1 MAHPLDTGPFAIR
14 LIAGITTA
22 AIFWVVA
29 FDYGSLLISRWLPDA
44 RPLQRL
50 SLAGAAG
57 YAMWGIAFALL
68 SLAHLLGLV
77 TAWLVLIMA
86 AALGAGRHWRRLR
99 ALRSQ
104 WFTWRARIAALDSL
118 SRASLV
124 VALFAL
130 ITAILAAA
138 MPATWWDP
146 IAYHLPIA
154 SAALHDGFFHFDPQ
168 MIQSGFPLLGESAA
182 LATYAIAGASAA
194 ALTTLGAGVVLGL
207 LVWSTA
213 EAIAPDSGPLAFV
226 LLVSSA
232 LWLWLA
238 PSFYVD
244 VPFAML
250 VVAAFVSLASMEHVG
265 APLPAAALGG
275 MFMGSAASVKYSGLL
290 ALIVGFALLLRYS
303 PRPRRLSALLVF
315 LGGAAAIATGW
326 YVRGLIVAA
335 DPLYPFLSTITSS
348 SLAQREFAQRY
359 VDMTKH
365 WCGAG
370 TSLNDLVTLPYRMLF
385 EPRHFCG
392 DPGYA
397 LQAAIVFFIAAAI
410 AVRASRTFIF
420 ATLMLTVLWFFTSQ
434 QWRFAIPAVALY
446 VAIAAAGVG
455 VSGPRLRPIFGF
467 ALVFLCGWGV
477 LVNWIP
483 ATQSQASSSLA
494 PGFAHILGK
503 QTADDY
509 LAARLESYS
518 AARWLAQKRI
528 AGNTIAALDDVRDYY
543 FPRGTTWINPYYQQ
557 VWSLDWKLSA
567 SARYHPLRAHG
578 LVYLV
583 ANEHPAYLHRTPTGV
598 DWGVFQTDTQH
609 GLHPVFSQ
617 HEVSIYDL
625 RGLP

>member
-1 MAHPLDTGPFAIR
+1 MAHSLDTGPFAIR
-14 LIAGITTA
+14 LIAGVITA
-22 AIFWVVA
+22 AIFWIVA
-29 FDYGSLLISRWLPDA
+29 FDYGSLVITRWLPDA
-44 RPLQRL
+44 RPLQRV
-50 SLAGAAG
+50 SLAGTAG
-57 YAMWGIAFALL
+57 YGLWGIAFAGLSLPHLL
-68 SLAHLLGLV
+68 SPL
-77 TAWLVLIMA
+77 TAWLVLITA
-86 AALGAGRHWRRLR
+86 VVLGAGRHWRRLH
-99 ALRSQ
+99 ALRTQ
-104 WFTWRARIAALDSL
+104 WFSWRARIAALDSL
-118 SRASLV
+118 GRASLM
-124 VALFAL
+124 VALCAL

-138 MPATWWDP
+138 LPATWWDP
-146 IAYHLPIA
+146 IAYHLPIV

-168 MIQSGFPLLGESAA
+168 MVQSGFPLLGESAA
-182 LATYAIAGASAA
+182 LATYAIAGASGA
-194 ALTTLGAGVVLGL
+194 ALATLGAGIILGL

-213 EAIAPDSGPLAFV
+213 ETIAPDSGPLAFV

-244 VPFAML
+244 VPFAMF
-250 VVAAFVSLASMEHVG
+250 VIAAFVSLASMEHVA
-265 APLPAAALGG
+265 APLHAALLGG
-275 MFMGSAASVKYSGLL
+275 MFMGGAASVKYSGLL
-290 ALIVGFALLLRYS
+290 ALVVGLALLLRYS
-303 PRPRRLSALLVF
+303 TRPQRLNALLVF
-315 LGGAAAIATGW
+315 LAGAATIATGW

-335 DPLYPFLSTITSS
+335 DPLYPFSSTITSS
-348 SLAQREFAQRY
+348 SPAQREFALRY

-397 LQAAIVFFIAAAI
+397 LQVAIVFFIAAAI
-410 AVRASRTFIF
+410 VARASRTFVF
-420 ATLMLTVLWFFTSQ
+420 ATLVLTALWFLTSQ

-446 VAIAAAGVG
+446 AAVAAAGVS

-467 ALVFLCGWGV
+467 VLVVLCGWGV

-503 QTADDY
+503 LTADDY

-518 AARWLAQKRI
+518 AARWLAQRRI

-557 VWSLDWKLSA
+557 VWSLDWNVSTA
-567 SARYHPLRAHG
+567 ARYRPLRAHG
-578 LVYLV
+578 FVYLV

-598 DWGVFQTDTQH
+598 DWAVFQTDTQH
-609 GLHPVFSQ
+609 RLHKVFSQ
-617 HEVSIYDL
+617 HEVSIYEL